1 MIYEL
6 RVYRTLPGRL
16 PALLSRFNDHTLRIW
31 ERLGIRQVGFW
42 TTLVG
47 ESAFELTYMI
57 AWESLADRE
66 ARWTAFQSDP
76 EWIRVRNESEKD
88 GPINANISNQLL
100 APTAFSALK

>member
-6 RVYRTLPGRL
+6 RVYRALPGRL
-16 PALLSRFNDHTLRIW
+16 PALLARFNDHTLRIW
-31 ERLGIRQVGFW
+31 ERIGIRQVGFW

-88 GPINANISNQLL
+88 GPINANITNQLL

>member
-16 PALLSRFNDHTLRIW
+16 PALLARFNDHTLRIW

-57 AWESLADRE
+57 AWQSLADRE
-66 ARWTAFQSDP
+66 TKWTTFQSDP

>member
-16 PALLSRFNDHTLRIW
+16 PNLLARFNDHTLGIW
-31 ERLGIRQVGFW
+31 AKHGIRQVGFW

-57 AWESLADRE
+57 AWDSMAERE
-66 ARWTAFQSDP
+66 AKWTAFQTDP
-76 EWIRVRNESEKD
+76 EWIRVRTESEKD
-88 GPINANISNQLL
+88 GPINANISNQFL
-100 APTAFSALK
+100 APTSFSALK

>member
-16 PALLSRFNDHTLRIW
+16 PALLARFNDHTLRIW

-57 AWESLADRE
+57 AWESLADRQ
-66 ARWTAFQSDP
+66 AKWTAFQSDP